1 MALKTVVSTLVAS
14 SDADLETYFI
24 SNQISPLVHLINN
37 YLSRGIALQTRVDCD
52 NNNESHEA
60 VARTLLVDSGA
71 VFSLFLRLVDAQP
84 QLLQRAMDCGLL
96 HFYIQQLHDL
106 YVKVV
111 QAKRDQV
118 VDLIRSMYEFSLSLG
133 GMTTATIAD
142 LASACINFSRR
153 DLSSGEKLLAGLHAL
168 SNGCL
173 DDDAEHGSF
182 LNLENFLYL
191 DMLIEQL
198 PRRRILPTMLMDDLA
213 AKVRPKALLSTDST
227 EWKPPTTS
235 DVAEDAMLASSQVND
250 TEAMLAP
257 IVHQVQDFFPDLVDG
272 CVELCLLCSDLQVE
286 VMDNFYWKATHRPR
300 YLTCLMT

>member
-60 VARTLLVDSGA
+60 VAGTLLVDSGA

-96 HFYIQQLHDL
+96 HVTRLFYIQQLHDL

-133 GMTTATIAD
+133 GMTTATKIIAD

-153 DLSSGEKLLAGLHAL
+153 DSSSGEKLLAGLHAL

-182 LNLENFLYL
+182 L
-191 DMLIEQL
+191 
-198 PRRRILPTMLMDDLA
+198 
-213 AKVRPKALLSTDST
+213 
-227 EWKPPTTS
+227 
-235 DVAEDAMLASSQVND
+235 
-250 TEAMLAP
+250 
-257 IVHQVQDFFPDLVDG
+257 
-272 CVELCLLCSDLQVE
+272 SDLWYFCE
-286 VMDNFYWKATHRPR
+286 YKE
-300 YLTCLMT
+300 

>member
-60 VARTLLVDSGA
+60 VAKTLLVDSGA

-96 HFYIQQLHDL
+96 HVTRLVPFCQLCGVKNASAVANLSDGLVNNVATFSTTTVMLRQFYIQQLHDL

-118 VDLIRSMYEFSLSLG
+118 VDLIRSISAAGREGFGYG
-133 GMTTATIAD
+133 ADTAGPDDVLWCSTMLRDVIAD

-182 LNLENFLYL
+182 L
-191 DMLIEQL
+191 
-198 PRRRILPTMLMDDLA
+198 
-213 AKVRPKALLSTDST
+213 
-227 EWKPPTTS
+227 
-235 DVAEDAMLASSQVND
+235 
-250 TEAMLAP
+250 
-257 IVHQVQDFFPDLVDG
+257 
-272 CVELCLLCSDLQVE
+272 SDLWYFCE
-286 VMDNFYWKATHRPR
+286 YKE
-300 YLTCLMT
+300 